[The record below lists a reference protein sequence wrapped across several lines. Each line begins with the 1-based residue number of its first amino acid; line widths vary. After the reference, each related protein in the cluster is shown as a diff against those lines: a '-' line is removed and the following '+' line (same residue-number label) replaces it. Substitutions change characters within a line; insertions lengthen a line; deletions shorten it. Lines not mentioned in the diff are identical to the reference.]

1 MGRDGKPT
9 RDKILSE
16 SKQLVFEK
24 GFAGTSIDQI
34 LDRTGITKGAF
45 FYHFKTKSAL
55 AKALIV
61 EFARDDI
68 GHMETA
74 LKKTENLKED
84 PVERLLQFIQEFIDL
99 MSDLS
104 TPPSCLYA
112 SYTYEPD
119 QFDREVLDI
128 VEEAIL
134 TWKETFQAL
143 LAAVLKEYVLKL
155 DVDIDELANSFFVT
169 FEGSYVISRALN
181 DPSITAKQLQLLKN
195 HFQLLFEKKVR

>member
-1 MGRDGKPT
+1 MARDGRPT
-9 RDKILSE
+9 RNKILAE
-16 SKQLVFEK
+16 SKELVFEK

-55 AKALIV
+55 AKALIE
-61 EFARDDI
+61 EFAQDDM
-68 GHMETA
+68 GHMEAA
-74 LKKTENLKED
+74 LKKTEHLKGA
-84 PVERLLQFIQEFIDL
+84 PLERLSQFVQEFIDL

-104 TPPSCLYA
+104 SPPSCLYA

-119 QFDREVLDI
+119 QFDKEVLDT

-134 TWKETFQAL
+134 KWKETFKTL
-143 LAAVLKEYVLKL
+143 LKAVLQEYDLKMETN
-155 DVDIDELANSFFVT
+155 IDELANNFFVT
-169 FEGSYVISRALN
+169 FEGSFVISRALK

-195 HFQLLFEKKVR
+195 HFQLLFERKVS